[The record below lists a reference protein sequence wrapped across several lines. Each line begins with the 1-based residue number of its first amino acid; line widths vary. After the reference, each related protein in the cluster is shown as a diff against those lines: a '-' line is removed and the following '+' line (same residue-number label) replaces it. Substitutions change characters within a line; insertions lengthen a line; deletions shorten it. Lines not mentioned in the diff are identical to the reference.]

1 MFNADNLCHHSH
13 SQSLKIKKRTP
24 KTVTQTLLN
33 LNSNLTQTRLDDRH
47 PTKTRLTL
55 NDAVISFMVYIIR
68 DFSFGLS
75 SYWILL
81 NDFRWLVIKSSFGLV
96 R

>member
-1 MFNADNLCHHSH
+1 
-13 SQSLKIKKRTP
+13 
-24 KTVTQTLLN
+24 
-33 LNSNLTQTRLDDRH
+33 
-47 PTKTRLTL
+47 
-55 NDAVISFMVYIIR
+55 MVYIIR

-96 R
+96 KKDILTLLTHSKGEGVGGYARSSGHINFACFI